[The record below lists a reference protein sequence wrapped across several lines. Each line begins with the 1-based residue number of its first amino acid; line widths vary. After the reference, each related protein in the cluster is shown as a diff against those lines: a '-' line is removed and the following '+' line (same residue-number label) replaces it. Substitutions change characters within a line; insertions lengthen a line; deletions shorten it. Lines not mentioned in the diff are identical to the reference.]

1 MFQKFKMTTSATLL
15 SIGVFALPFAGNV
28 TEVAAEN
35 CDKGTKQEIREC
47 FKEIVKEFEGAVEE
61 AKADIRKLKAE
72 RKEIV
77 KGYEGAVEEAKV
89 DIRKLKAERKEIV
102 KGYEGAVEE
111 AKADIKK
118 LKAERDELH
127 AARKKAMVVVTKMIK
142 DEQSTLQ
149 AAQKLEKHGATFFEK
164 IISDLR
170 DAL

>member
-47 FKEIVKEFEGAVEE
+47 IKEIVKEFEGAVEE

-77 KGYEGAVEEAKV
+77 KGYEGAVEEAKA
-89 DIRKLKAERKEIV
+89 DIRKLTAERN
-102 KGYEGAVEE
+102 
-111 AKADIKK
+111 
-118 LKAERDELH
+118 ERQV
-127 AARKKAMVVVTKMIK
+127 ARKKAMAVVTKMVE
-142 DEQSTLQ
+142 DEHSALQ
-149 AAQKLEKHGATFFEK
+149 AAEKLEKHGATLFDK

-170 DAL
+170 EAL